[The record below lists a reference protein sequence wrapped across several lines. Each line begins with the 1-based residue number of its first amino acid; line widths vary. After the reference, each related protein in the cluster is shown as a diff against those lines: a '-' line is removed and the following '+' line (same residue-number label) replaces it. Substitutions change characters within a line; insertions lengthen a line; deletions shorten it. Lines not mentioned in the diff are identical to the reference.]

1 MSTPAPAKTKMADG
15 LWIRD
20 VRFPMAHRP
29 VEHDTSLDS
38 LPLNQACISN
48 RLSSCRRK
56 KMADGLWMRARQ
68 AGAWTELERRSY
80 GVADDVYSAG
90 LLVAY
95 MAFVPF
101 CAPGSVDGP
110 TIQVQRGT

>member
-1 MSTPAPAKTKMADG
+1 
-15 LWIRD
+15 
-20 VRFPMAHRP
+20 
-29 VEHDTSLDS
+29 
-38 LPLNQACISN
+38 
-48 RLSSCRRK
+48 
-56 KMADGLWMRARQ
+56 MADGLWMRARQ

-110 TIQVQRGT
+110 TIQVQRGARR